1 MHDIIGHMIN
11 FDFISTGNR
20 KIINFQEIDIN
31 GMILLGKYNYTYS
44 SPKKNV
50 EVFENYIEIIYL
62 EKGFQYYFVDNKKY
76 LIEGGDVL
84 IILPNEEH
92 YPINLHEN
100 RGRLYWLIIDISK
113 RDNLLSFNPST
124 SRLLLKTIME
134 NSKDDRKKIKLHAK
148 TQLENIFKIHSQ
160 TPKDALHRFIQKI
173 EIEFEIAQLLL
184 NIIQTQMDIFDLKN
198 NYSHR
203 IKKCITYINDNIFTE
218 NISIDTLAEISNLSS
233 AYFIKTFKKEVG
245 LPPND
250 YINKIK
256 IDIAKE
262 KIQNDSPSITYL
274 AYELGFSSSQYFS
287 RVFKKYV
294 GNTPSEYKKQIEL
307 NKTDS

>member
-1 MHDIIGHMIN
+1 MIN

-184 NIIQTQMDIFDLKN
+184 NIIQTQMNIFDLKN

>member
-1 MHDIIGHMIN
+1 MSI
-11 FDFISTGNR
+11 FDFG
-20 KIINFQEIDIN
+20 
-31 GMILLGKYNYTYS
+31 
-44 SPKKNV
+44 
-50 EVFENYIEIIYL
+50 
-62 EKGFQYYFVDNKKY
+62 
-76 LIEGGDVL
+76 
-84 IILPNEEH
+84 
-92 YPINLHEN
+92 
-100 RGRLYWLIIDISK
+100 
-113 RDNLLSFNPST
+113 
-124 SRLLLKTIME
+124 
-134 NSKDDRKKIKLHAK
+134 
-148 TQLENIFKIHSQ
+148 
-160 TPKDALHRFIQKI
+160 
-173 EIEFEIAQLLL
+173 
-184 NIIQTQMDIFDLKN
+184 N

-218 NISIDTLAEISNLSS
+218 NISIETLAEISNLSS

-274 AYELGFSSSQYFS
+274 AYELRFSSSQYFS

-307 NKTDS
+307 NKTDP